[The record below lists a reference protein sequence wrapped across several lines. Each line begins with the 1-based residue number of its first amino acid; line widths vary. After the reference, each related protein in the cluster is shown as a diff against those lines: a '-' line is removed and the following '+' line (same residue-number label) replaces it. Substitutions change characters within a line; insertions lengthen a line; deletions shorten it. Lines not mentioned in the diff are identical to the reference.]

1 MERMHPIVNF
11 IYFAVVLGCSMVLM
25 HPLCL
30 MISFVAALCYT
41 IRLFGFRSAKT
52 GLLDMVGIMVVAAVM
67 NPAFSHQGVTTLCYL
82 PSGNALTLESILYGI
97 AAAVMLGA
105 TLLWFR
111 CVSEILTAD
120 KIVYLLGRPFPILA
134 MVLAM
139 VLGFLP
145 KMQRKLREIQTAQEV
160 REESDHRDIQE
171 GNARS
176 VEHNIGEKTITDS
189 ESIQTESYT
198 KIQKKGQALIQKTR
212 RGIENISLL
221 ITWALQDGV
230 DMADSMR
237 SRGYGLP
244 GRTAYT
250 TFRFTGWDRMV
261 LVGIILALLYLV
273 VGAYAGGLYW
283 EYYPMTEGVGINAYS
298 VSLYIVYALLCF
310 LPVGIEGLEAYQYHK
325 MEYKLK

>member
-30 MISFVAALCYT
+30 MISFAAALCYT

-52 GLLDMVGIMVVAAVM
+52 GLFGMVGIMVVAAVM
-67 NPAFSHQGVTTLCYL
+67 NPSFSHQGVTTLCYL

-160 REESDHRDIQE
+160 RGGSDCRDIQE

-176 VEHNIGEKTITDS
+176 VEPNIGEKTI
-189 ESIQTESYT
+189 
-198 KIQKKGQALIQKTR
+198 IQKKGQALIQKTQH
-212 RGIENISLL
+212 GIESISLL

-250 TFRFTGWDRMV
+250 TFRFTAWDRMV

-298 VSLYIVYALLCF
+298 VSLYVVYALLCF
-310 LPVGIEGLEAYQYHK
+310 LPVGIEGLETYQYHK
-325 MEYKLK
+325 MECKLK

>member
-30 MISFVAALCYT
+30 MISFAAALCYT

-52 GLLDMVGIMVVAAVM
+52 GLLGMVGIMVVAAVM

-145 KMQRKLREIQTAQEV
+145 KMQRKLREIQMAQEV
-160 REESDHRDIQE
+160 RGGSDHRDIHE
-171 GNARS
+171 GNGRS
-176 VEHNIGEKTITDS
+176 AVKDTKEKQISGS
-189 ESIQTESYT
+189 ESGQRKSQT
-198 KIQKKGQALIQKTR
+198 KIQKKGHALIQKTR

-250 TFRFTGWDRMV
+250 TFRFTKWDRMV
-261 LVGIILALLYLV
+261 LVGVLLALLYLV

-298 VSLYIVYALLCF
+298 VSLYVVYALLCF
-310 LPVGIEGLEAYQYHK
+310 LPVGIEGLETYQYHK
-325 MEYKLK
+325 MECKLK